1 MALAWMPALCCSR
14 SVRFP
19 DVLWAL
25 FGAYREG
32 AEARDGVIERNVDLH
47 RPRDQLLDV
56 LKLLEPVLGEHV
68 LAVGDHH
75 AGHEAAE
82 RGDAVALADAQ
93 DRRVDVGGAGLER
106 AVGVGDGAAG
116 VVVEVRLD
124 VAADDAA
131 QRAHQLVDLA
141 RPRAAHG
148 VGDADPVHADL
159 VDGRVDGQQVDQVR
173 AERVLARE
181 AHLDAARL
189 DELDDLNGRVLDV
202 RHVLAVAV
210 LAQVRRG
217 ADDHVDAVDARLD
230 RHPRVVHVA
239 ADVRQDLGLE
249 AQLADG
255 LAVEPALLGRGG
267 TGQFDLPVMSDSPSP
282 RVR

>member
-1 MALAWMPALCCSR
+1 METNR
-14 SVRFP
+14 K
-19 DVLWAL
+19 
-25 FGAYREG
+25 GT
-32 AEARDGVIERNVDLH
+32 EARDGIVERDVDLH
-47 RPRDQLLDV
+47 RAGHQLLDV
-56 LKLLEPVLGEHV
+56 LELLQPVLGQHV
-68 LAVGDHH
+68 LAVGDNH

-93 DRRVDVGGAGLER
+93 DRGVDVGGAGLEG
-106 AVGVGDGAAG
+106 AVGVGDGAAR

-141 RPRAAHG
+141 RAGAADR
-148 VGDADPVHADL
+148 VGDADAVHADL
-159 VDGRVDGQQVDQVR
+159 VDGRVDGQQVDQVG

-189 DELDDLNGRVLDV
+189 DELDDLDGRVLDV

-217 ADDHVDAVDARLD
+217 ADDHVDAVHARLD
-230 RHPRVVHVA
+230 GQPRVVHVA

-255 LAVEPALLGRGG
+255 LAVEPALLRRGG
-267 TGQFDLPVMSDSPSP
+267 AGQFDLPTEGQLHSSNSEADGLT
-282 RVR
+282 